1 MRTIRGHRSTQLG
14 RCRPALV
21 RTRAFDTPR
30 GSDGGVSDEFVA
42 KLLESHELN
51 IGEACQR
58 AMDAVLEED
67 WQVAGEAVM
76 AANAFAEMRE
86 TMAAASSEEAATFA
100 AKAAME
106 KRAAV
111 IPAAERAVA
120 AARQNAAEQLQYARD
135 CRQEVNKLAHY
146 VLGEKKKWKAARA
159 EELEQEK

>member
-1 MRTIRGHRSTQLG
+1 VNSKTLRFAFPSPGHLNSRS
-14 RCRPALV
+14 RALS
-21 RTRAFDTPR
+21 AWQ
-30 GSDGGVSDEFVA
+30 
-42 KLLESHELN
+42 ELN

-111 IPAAERAVA
+111 IPCVP
-120 AARQNAAEQLQYARD
+120 
-135 CRQEVNKLAHY
+135 
-146 VLGEKKKWKAARA
+146 
-159 EELEQEK
+159 